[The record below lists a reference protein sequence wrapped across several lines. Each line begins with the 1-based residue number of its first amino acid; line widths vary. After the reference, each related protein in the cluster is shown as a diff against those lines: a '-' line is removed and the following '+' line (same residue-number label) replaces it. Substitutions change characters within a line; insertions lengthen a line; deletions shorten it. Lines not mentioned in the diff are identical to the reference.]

1 MKKLRVM
8 LYGAVAML
16 LASIV
21 TTPLMAGSSDFAGP
35 YIAIQAQANGAV
47 MNGTATSGGD
57 NAGNTTNGTLGK
69 TFASTGVQL
78 GYAFPA
84 GESVLLGIDLTY
96 QPGKGKISLDAG
108 SANTDGDTDDVTIDM
123 GDIYSGSIMAMVSV
137 SDSSAVY
144 AKVGMSQASLDW
156 TGSVDTSLNSS
167 VRGEHVAIGSRTLY
181 GSGAFI
187 QTEVGVMD
195 FDTIS
200 VDHINSGGS
209 ATANPE
215 SVYGSVAIGF
225 RF

>member
-1 MKKLRVM
+1 MKKLRLM

-16 LASIV
+16 LASTA
-21 TTPLMAGSSDFAGP
+21 TTSLMAGSSDFAGP
-35 YIAIQAQANGAV
+35 YIAVQVQANGAV
-47 MNGTATSGGD
+47 MSGTATDTDSS
-57 NAGNTTNGTLGK
+57 TTNGTLGK
-69 TFASTGVQL
+69 VFASTGIQL

-84 GESVLLGIDLTY
+84 GESFLLGIDLTY

>member
-1 MKKLRVM
+1 M
-8 LYGAVAML
+8 
-16 LASIV
+16 
-21 TTPLMAGSSDFAGP
+21 
-35 YIAIQAQANGAV
+35 
-47 MNGTATSGGD
+47 
-57 NAGNTTNGTLGK
+57 
-69 TFASTGVQL
+69 
-78 GYAFPA
+78 
-84 GESVLLGIDLTY
+84 GIDLTY

-144 AKVGMSQASLDW
+144 AKVGVSQASLDW

-181 GSGAFI
+181 EGGAFI
-187 QTEVGVMD
+187 QTEVGVTD

-209 ATANPE
+209 ATASPE